1 MSISSQLQPLLLQF
15 QSRYPLGG
23 LCSELLTIHQN
34 QYVVRAFV
42 QVSGM
47 TLATAMTAAPDLEV
61 AEDGA
66 KLRVLEGL
74 GLTSSNLTG
83 SNLSPIQAPIT
94 PITVAPIAAGPS
106 IPVVPSTLDRF
117 NRLNSLSTNDSSESS
132 TKGISQPS
140 ELPSPQLEPLPVQ
153 QAAQPLAR
161 TAASV
166 ESSVATGVVTEPLT
180 SKLSANSWTASSTDQ
195 FDHGLNSHLA
205 EVEAPV
211 EASVEERVPVEVGGG
226 SLPINQPPASQPPAS
241 QPEAKPKANKRKTE
255 PATSPTESAA
265 TATATATA
273 AAQPADHSQEI
284 MRIGIEMKRLGWS
297 TEQGREYLKRTYGK
311 RSRQELDDAEL
322 LDFLHYLEA
331 QSSLQTPF

>member
-23 LCSELLTIHQN
+23 LCSELLVIHQN

-61 AEDGA
+61 AEDRA

-74 GLTSSNLTG
+74 GLTSSNLST
-83 SNLSPIQAPIT
+83 IQAPMA
-94 PITVAPIAAGPS
+94 VAPMTIGSS
-106 IPVVPSTLDRF
+106 IPAVPSTLDRF
-117 NRLNSLSTNDSSESS
+117 NRLSSLSANNSANNFTESS
-132 TKGISQPS
+132 TKDISQTS

-153 QAAQPLAR
+153 QVAQSATHTSDPA
-161 TAASV
+161 
-166 ESSVATGVVTEPLT
+166 ESSTAGTATELLT
-180 SKLSANSWTASSTDQ
+180 SPPANSWTSPSTDQ
-195 FDHGLNSHLA
+195 FDHNIDHDSDSHLA
-205 EVEAPV
+205 EAL
-211 EASVEERVPVEVGGG
+211 VEERVPVEVGGG
-226 SLPINQPPASQPPAS
+226 SLPISQPVSQPVSQPS
-241 QPEAKPKANKRKTE
+241 QPEAKSPEAKSKASKRNKTE
-255 PATSPTESAA
+255 PATSSVESS
-265 TATATATA
+265 TPATA

-322 LDFLHYLEA
+322 LDFLHHLEA